1 MCLNKTVFDQ
11 LVTKC
16 LALDSKVTDCLDD
29 FRVVS
34 QKGAFATM
42 RAMRAE
48 QKFEF
53 KNPVTGWFDKTNP
66 YILICSQD

>member
-1 MCLNKTVFDQ
+1 MCLNKTVFDH

-29 FRVVS
+29 FNTSALIVS
-34 QKGAFATM
+34 QKGAFAFM

-48 QKFEF
+48 
-53 KNPVTGWFDKTNP
+53 
-66 YILICSQD
+66 